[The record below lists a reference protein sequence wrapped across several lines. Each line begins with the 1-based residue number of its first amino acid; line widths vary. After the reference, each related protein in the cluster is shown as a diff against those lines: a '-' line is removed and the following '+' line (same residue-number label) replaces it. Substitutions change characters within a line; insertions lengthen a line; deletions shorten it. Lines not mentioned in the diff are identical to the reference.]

1 MNPNDI
7 APMVM
12 GVTLFLVTGGVIL
25 LRPLS
30 RRLGELLEVMI
41 RERAAPPP
49 APELT
54 QIRDLLLN
62 VESRLSL
69 LEERQSFAEA
79 LLSSRSQGA
88 GAALD
93 HNGTNPSPLEIAPS
107 A

>member
-1 MNPNDI
+1 MNPNDV

-12 GVTLFLVTGGVIL
+12 GVTLFLVTGAVIL
-25 LRPLS
+25 LRPLT
-30 RRLGELLEVMI
+30 RRLGELLEVMV
-41 RERAAPPP
+41 RQRVEPPQ

-79 LLSSRSQGA
+79 LLASGSQR
-88 GAALD
+88 AAAVPEP
-93 HNGTNPSPLEIAPS
+93 NGTNPAPREIAPRV
-107 A
+107 

>member
-1 MNPNDI
+1 MNPNDV

-12 GVTLFLVTGGVIL
+12 GVTLFLVTGAVIL
-25 LRPLS
+25 LRPLT
-30 RRLGELLEVMI
+30 RRLGELLEVMV
-41 RERAAPPP
+41 RQRTEPPP
-49 APELT
+49 TPELT

-79 LLSSRSQGA
+79 LLTSRSQHT
-88 GAALD
+88 GAALEP
-93 HNGTNPSPLEIAPS
+93 NGTDPAPREIAPR

>member
-1 MNPNDI
+1 MNPNDV

-12 GVTLFLVTGGVIL
+12 GVTLFLVTGAVIL
-25 LRPLS
+25 LRPLT
-30 RRLGELLEVMI
+30 RRLGELLEVMV
-41 RERAAPPP
+41 RQRTEAPPT
-49 APELT
+49 PELT

-79 LLSSRSQGA
+79 LLASHSQRA
-88 GAALD
+88 GVALEP
-93 HNGTNPSPLEIAPS
+93 NGTNPTPREIAPR